1 MKLAFSKTMTLTIRK
16 KMSIIFGIIILL
28 IAGSGTIALLGLGRV
43 NNQLNEMYESHVLG
57 IEMVKEAEV
66 QLLSIERARNDM
78 LMTNHQSER
87 EIHADEMIEHQAA
100 FTEAIDQVEEM
111 LSSTAE
117 SERIGNIRSLITEL
131 EESEAM
137 IIDLAL
143 NDSVNQAYA
152 FRNRSTS
159 MIERIEEEVQQIVDL
174 KTERAAEADDQSAV
188 IFMTTQIVSIVA
200 LVLAIVIVIVGLT
213 YIDRSMTKPINKL
226 NKMAKELANGNFN
239 LDPVQIKTKDELGSL
254 AKAFDDMMG
263 NIRELLTTIHRSA
276 EEVASSSEQL
286 TAISQQSASIAG
298 EVANT
303 MESLADGASSQASDT
318 EQATQHVAE
327 IGQLLEENS
336 QAITTVVES
345 SKAIDDRK
353 AKGFSILEQLVNQ
366 TKENTAETDYVYQNI
381 LANNQSA
388 NKIEEASEMI
398 QNIADQT
405 GLLALNAAIEAARA
419 GEQGKGFAVVADEIR
434 KLSDQSNQF
443 TQDILMIITE
453 LKGNSNQAV
462 NKMESMKEMMDQQ
475 AVYVSDTSN
484 IFDQIAEAINQT
496 EQAVDKLNR
505 ISASL
510 NTNKESTL
518 TVVENL
524 AAIAEE
530 NAAST
535 EEAASAIEEQEASAK
550 EISSSSENLSS
561 ISNQLNDLIQ
571 KFNL

>member
-1 MKLAFSKTMTLTIRK
+1 MKLAFSKSMTLTIRK

-28 IAGSGTIALLGLGRV
+28 IAGSGTIALVGLGRV
-43 NNQLNEMYESHVLG
+43 NNQLNEMYENHVLG

-87 EIHADEMIEHQAA
+87 EIHAEEMVEHQAA
-100 FTEAIDQVEEM
+100 FAEAIDQVEEM

-117 SERIGNIRSLITEL
+117 SERINNIRSLITEL

-137 IIDLAL
+137 IVDLAL

-159 MIERIEEEVQQIVDL
+159 MIERIEEDVQQIVDL
-174 KTERAAEADDQSAV
+174 KTERAAEADEQSTT

-200 LVLAIVIVIVGLT
+200 VVLAIVIVIVGLT

-226 NKMAKELANGNFN
+226 NRMANELANGNFN
-239 LDPVQIKTKDELGSL
+239 LEPVQIRSKDELGSL
-254 AKAFDDMMG
+254 AKAFHDMMG

-286 TAISQQSASIAG
+286 TAISQQSASITG

-336 QAITTVVES
+336 QAIRSVIES
-345 SKAIDDRK
+345 AKVIDDRK
-353 AKGFSILEQLVNQ
+353 AKGFTILEQLVNQ

-443 TQDILMIITE
+443 TQDILTIITE

-462 NKMESMKEMMDQQ
+462 NKMESMKEMMDEQ
-475 AVYVSDTSN
+475 AAYVSDTSN
-484 IFDQIAEAINQT
+484 IFDQISEAINQT
-496 EQAVDKLNR
+496 DQAVDKLNR

-550 EISSSSENLSS
+550 EISSSSENLTG

-571 KFNL
+571 KFKL